1 MSGYSGLLGCL
12 IGFFLI
18 IFFVVTRFLFKV
30 YRLFHQVKK
39 SAEQQFGKQNDQT
52 NSNDTK
58 GNFYHRY
65 THNSKSETVVDNRNT
80 DNAQKKIFSDDEG
93 EYVDFEE
100 DK

>member
-12 IGFFLI
+12 IGTFLI
-18 IFFVVTRFLFKV
+18 IFVVVARFLFKV

-39 SAEQQFGKQNDQT
+39 NAEQQFGKQNGYT
-52 NSNDTK
+52 NDAK
-58 GNFYHRY
+58 GNFYQGQ
-65 THNSKSETVVDNRNT
+65 TTNNSKSETIVDNRDT
-80 DNAQKKIFSDDEG
+80 DNAQKKIFSDEEG